1 MRVYY
6 FLRNRLQ
13 PVGLRQDRRRH
24 SRRPSWRNLGGAW
37 GEPDIFTC
45 RRTSSQPG
53 RVPPQAAQEGLPKCG
68 DRFRAPLS
76 QTGTKSVTTF
86 DFCIFGSLEAFTAMN
101 PRKLLERM
109 RLKILEHPVLP
120 PSLVPA
126 FNNIKGWGG
135 CGGSTPEMVF
145 FPRGG

>member
-1 MRVYY
+1 MVAWNVGAGPDGVPRVGVYSLKSNILS
-6 FLRNRLQ
+6 FQ
-13 PVGLRQDRRRH
+13 DSAGLRIMQ
-24 SRRPSWRNLGGAW
+24 A
-37 GEPDIFTC
+37 TC
-45 RRTSSQPG
+45 T

-135 CGGSTPEMVF
+135 CGGYTPDIIF
-145 FPRGG
+145 FPWGG